1 VQRRV
6 RLAKRTVWSLAEAR
20 AILERLIGAT
30 CDWSRLD
37 AYLIAY
43 LVEPA
48 MRGTVLA
55 SSLAAMLEMARE
67 GAFEIHQTAAFE
79 PIYVR
84 RRPAAEPIGGEG
96 TST

>member
-1 VQRRV
+1 
-6 RLAKRTVWSLAEAR
+6 VWSLAEAR
-20 AILERLIGAT
+20 TILERLIGTT

-43 LVEPA
+43 LVEPS

-67 GAFEIHQTAAFE
+67 GAVEIHQAAAFE

-84 RRPAAEPIGGEG
+84 RRPAAQPIEGEG

>member
-1 VQRRV
+1 V

-20 AILERLIGAT
+20 TILERLIGTT

-43 LVEPA
+43 LVEPS

-67 GAFEIHQTAAFE
+67 GAVEIHQAAAFA
-79 PIYVR
+79 PIYMR
-84 RRPAAEPIGGEG
+84 KRAGAEPAGAGA
-96 TST
+96 SS